1 MAITRTSLAA
11 ASTAIDNSFTVTSA
25 TGATVKG
32 FILVDNEL
40 SWITAIVGA
49 VIFVR
54 HRGAQGGRAIAHA
67 INAPV
72 TFGVASDLPDAYR
85 GAQGSVNDL
94 ETLSVGA
101 DGAIPL
107 PTKMRARC
115 ILTKGSAGAFTLADP
130 TNLPDGVEYDIQS
143 ATAFAHTVT
152 LTAGFFGNTTTTD
165 VATFVAGIGN
175 GFKVVSIKGKW
186 GAPSAG
192 ATVVGVTFA

>member
-11 ASTAIDNSFTVTSA
+11 ASSAIDNSFTVTSA

-40 SWITAIVGA
+40 SWITSIVGT
-49 VIFVR
+49 VIYVR
-54 HRGAQGGRAIAHA
+54 HRGAQGGRAVAHN
-67 INAPV
+67 ILAPV
-72 TFGVASDLPDAYR
+72 TFGLASDLPDAFR
-85 GAQGSVNDL
+85 GAKGGVDDV
-94 ETLSVGA
+94 EVLSVGA

-107 PTKMRARC
+107 PTKQKARV
-115 ILTKGSAGAFTLADP
+115 IITKGSAAALTLADP
-130 TNLPDGVEYDIQS
+130 TNLPDGVDLEIQS

-175 GFKVVSIKGKW
+175 GFKVVAIKGKW